1 MDRRASGQLAEDLAL
16 HWLEQQGLVLLTR
29 NYHCRL
35 GEIDLIMQH
44 ADCLVF
50 VEVRKRART
59 SLANAAASV
68 DSRKQQKIILTA
80 NHYLSKYPQRA
91 TQPCRFDVIALES
104 DSPTATPLW
113 YKDAF
118 RP

>member
-1 MDRRASGQLAEDLAL
+1 MDRRASGQLAEDRAL
-16 HWLEQQGLVLLTR
+16 HWLEQQGLSLVAR

-44 ADCLVF
+44 DDCLVF
-50 VEVRKRART
+50 VEVRKRGRT

-68 DSRKQQKIILTA
+68 DHRKQQKIILTA

-91 TQPCRFDVIALES
+91 TQPCRFDLIALES
-104 DSPTATPLW
+104 DSQTASPLW